1 MSDNSSNNN
10 SQQNPARRQIKALGK
25 ALSAGRPGQWAVRQ
39 VAEVGKKYYI
49 GCPKCGKPIIIQPSA
64 RGDYLARCREC
75 GSVVAFMANEQGAAP
90 VERPQTGEQP
100 KATVIAGGNVES
112 RMGQLVWR
120 KWLVPRSAPLR
131 LGTTITLGRR
141 DDAMPSDLM
150 WRDSSMSARSVSITV
165 SQDKN
170 GSLQYQLTVLRAT
183 NPVKINGRAYNAGS
197 SIYLRFGD
205 EIVMGRTSLTFKPL

>member
-1 MSDNSSNNN
+1 M
-10 SQQNPARRQIKALGK
+10 
-25 ALSAGRPGQWAVRQ
+25 RQ

-49 GCPKCGKPIIIQPSA
+49 GCPQCGKPIIIQPSA

-90 VERPQTGEQP
+90 VEKPQAGEQP
-100 KATVIAGGNVES
+100 KATVIAGGDVET

-120 KWLVPRSAPLR
+120 KWLVPRSAPLPV
-131 LGTTITLGRR
+131 GTTTLGRR

-150 WRDSSMSARSVSITV
+150 WRDGNMSARSVSITV

-170 GSLQYQLTVLRAT
+170 KSLRYQLTVLRAT
-183 NPVKINGRAYNAGS
+183 NPVKVNGRAYSAGS

-205 EIVMGRTSLTFKPL
+205 EIVMGSTHLTFKPL